1 MMKRYGHISFFQASI
16 AGDSDLA
23 GPIVFAVAF
32 GSFIMFSGKLYFNY
46 IYGIGLLGCLAM
58 YSLLNLMSV
67 AGVSLTCVVSVLGY
81 CLLPIVGLSGVSIL
95 FSLSGF
101 LGNILTGAAV
111 TWCAL
116 SSSKVRNDKLFHK
129 IEGGSHAK
137 LALNEHHL
145 WEFRSHSSV
154 RDLKRI

>member
-1 MMKRYGHISFFQASI
+1 MTDVSYLAFQASI

-116 SSSKVRNDKLFHK
+116 SSSKVREWRTSD
-129 IEGGSHAK
+129 ITC
-137 LALNEHHL
+137 
-145 WEFRSHSSV
+145 V
-154 RDLKRI
+154 RRCTHIRIGICTCTYT